1 MPVEINT
8 SFTLIL
14 TMLTGIAAGFL
25 NVTAGGGTILTLPI
39 LNLIGLDLGVANA
52 TNRVSILFQNLSAIR
67 HYHQNGKIDWKEAAD
82 YILPAIAG
90 AVFGTLSAV
99 YMPEKVFRIIAAI
112 SIFSMGILLVAKPK
126 MWDAPQGD
134 PLSPP
139 KRTAAL
145 FLVGIYGGFLQA
157 GVGFLLI
164 WVISGGCKKSLREAN
179 VLKITIVA
187 FYTMAS
193 LALFASF
200 GMVNWTAAFALAFGS
215 VIGGNAGARFNLK
228 ADHRFIRWILT
239 AVVLIS
245 SVKMMMDAFR

>member
-1 MPVEINT
+1 MEIG
-8 SFTLIL
+8 SVFTLIL
-14 TMLTGIAAGFL
+14 IMLTGIIAGFL

-39 LNLIGLDLGVANA
+39 LDFIGLDLGVANA

-67 HYHQNGKIDWKEAAD
+67 HYHQHGKIDWKEAAV
-82 YILPAIAG
+82 YILPAVAG
-90 AVFGTLSAV
+90 AVLGTLSAV
-99 YMPEKVFRIIAAI
+99 YMPSRAFRIIAAI
-112 SIFSMGILLVAKPK
+112 SIFSMGILLVAKPR
-126 MWDAPQGD
+126 MWDTPEGT
-134 PLSPP
+134 PLSPH

-164 WVISGGCKKSLREAN
+164 WAISGGCKKKLREAN

-193 LALFASF
+193 LVLFASF

-215 VIGGNAGARFNLK
+215 IIGGNAGARFNLK
-228 ADHRFIRWILT
+228 ANDRAIRWILT

-245 SVKMMMDAFR
+245 SIKMMIGAFR

>member
-1 MPVEINT
+1 MEMNT
-8 SFTLIL
+8 AFTLLL
-14 TMLTGIAAGFL
+14 TMLTGLVAGFL

-39 LNLIGLDLGVANA
+39 LNFIGLDLGVANA

-67 HYHQNGKIDWKEAAD
+67 HYHQNGKIDWREAAT
-82 YILPAIAG
+82 YIFPAIAG
-90 AVFGTLSAV
+90 AILGTLSAV
-99 YMPEKVFRIIAAI
+99 YMPPRVFRIIAAI

-126 MWDAPQGD
+126 MWDAPQGE
-134 PLSPP
+134 PLSLP
-139 KRTAAL
+139 KRIAAL

-164 WVISGGCKKSLREAN
+164 WAISGGCKKNLREAN

-200 GMVNWTAAFALAFGS
+200 GMVNWTAAFALALGS

-228 ADHRFIRWILT
+228 ANDRVIRWILT
-239 AVVLIS
+239 GVVLIS
-245 SVKMMMDAFR
+245 SIKMMIDAFR